1 MDSQRSDG
9 GEVLLFCPNCGTKIK
24 PTDEFCPNCGFNL
37 AAYRQG
43 DIQKMASA
51 SGKSKQKKGFSRTKK
66 KQRTKQQKRRNLLLT
81 AGVVALVLIVGTI
94 VYGEHYY
101 SKASTLSRI
110 VKATKNNQADLHT
123 YFATNDPTLK
133 INNTTL
139 QPLVKYLR
147 DQPET
152 LASFKSQMG
161 TVGKFDNNRLVYK
174 QSGRKFLIFPEYK
187 VQVKPIY
194 VSLTVNKKNA
204 KLKQDDKLIATSN
217 STRFTKKIGPL
228 VSGSYDL
235 ASSANINGHEL
246 SNNNTY
252 HLNSNNQQIPL
263 TLKTVSFN
271 VHGPQGTEVVIN
283 SKNQG
288 KIGVSGF
295 MAFKN
300 FPWTEE
306 IKVQGI
312 YQNGKKSISS
322 QTRVISDQNS
332 NTDVTLPFKGLV
344 SYDDADTLLNNVC
357 DAATEL
363 SNGGDTDDATDDDGD
378 DLSSFFVDGE
388 SDPNYLGF
396 VKMGKGYYN
405 DDDIDGTEIKAT
417 VDSIKL
423 SSDNSSDVTYDLKY
437 EFDTGNHYHV
447 QVFRY
452 TANLVKNDDDSD
464 QPLQISSISSGI
476 QKISDYDKDY

>member
-1 MDSQRSDG
+1 MDSQHSDG
-9 GEVLLFCPNCGTKIK
+9 GEVLLFCPNCGFKVA

-37 AAYRQG
+37 KAYRQG
-43 DIQKMASA
+43 TPQKTASVNVQTKA
-51 SGKSKQKKGFSRTKK
+51 KKGFSRTKK

-81 AGVVALVLIVGTI
+81 AGAVVLLLIVGTI

-101 SKASTLSRI
+101 SKASTLNRI

-123 YFATNDPTLK
+123 YFTTNDPTLK
-133 INNTTL
+133 ISNSTL

-147 DQPET
+147 DRPEA
-152 LASFKSQMG
+152 LASFKSQMS
-161 TVGKFDNNRLVYK
+161 TVGKYDNNRLVYK
-174 QSGRKFLIFPEYK
+174 QSGRNFLIFPKYK
-187 VQVKPIY
+187 IQVKPIY

-204 KLKQDDKLIATSN
+204 RLKQNSKLIATSN

-228 VSGSYDL
+228 VPGTYQL
-235 ASSANINGHEL
+235 ASSANINGHKL

-252 HLNSNNQQIPL
+252 YLNKNNQQIPL
-263 TLKTVSFN
+263 TLKTVSFS

-283 SKNQG
+283 SKDQG
-288 KIGVSGF
+288 KIGTSGV
-295 MAFKN
+295 MAFKD
-300 FPWTEE
+300 FPWTDE
-306 IKVQGI
+306 IRVQGV

-322 QTRVISDQNS
+322 QTRVISDQN
-332 NTDVTLPFKGLV
+332 NDTDITLPFKGLV

-357 DAATEL
+357 DAATGL
-363 SNGGDTDDATDDDGD
+363 SNDGDIDDATDDDGD
-378 DLSSFFVDGE
+378 DLSSFFVDGD

-405 DDDIDGTEIKAT
+405 DDDIDGTEIEAT

-423 SSDNSSDVTYDLKY
+423 SSDDSSDVTYDLKY
-437 EFDTGNHYHV
+437 QFDTGGHYHV

-452 TANLVKNDDDSD
+452 TANLVKNGDDSD
-464 QPLQISSISSGI
+464 QPLQISSISSRI